1 VWVRFECVYG
11 RFALSKVRSERRKM

>member
-1 VWVRFECVYG
+1 VWVWFGCVYG